1 MTIKKVPI
9 AVVATILGKSEQF
22 VRRGLIAGKLP
33 FGIMGG
39 LCEPCKRFIT
49 LPNSAYIWC
58 FTAFGRSICWHSLTQ
73 NSEQKISY
81 RQRFRS
87 QMSVSNPT
95 ARLKFF
101 LE

>member
-49 LPNSAYIWC
+49 LPNSA
-58 FTAFGRSICWHSLTQ
+58 TFG
-73 NSEQKISY
+73 
-81 RQRFRS
+81 
-87 QMSVSNPT
+87 VSPPSGGQY
-95 ARLKFF
+95 AGIAQ
-101 LE
+101 